1 MAKDGRS
8 ARTRVQRLARR
19 RADSQGFDRG
29 GSRRSFFRSRYAK
42 IFYVVGLVGMG
53 GALLPLL
60 LFGNDNPHGSSAT
73 GGDPGGVSIRR
84 AADED
89 AGGVGAVEKPTYD
102 TAPAN
107 VLDESFDYI
116 AVFELE
122 TGEVRVQLFDDDAP
136 LHVNNF
142 VFLVNEGFYDDL
154 TFHRVVAG
162 QLAQSGSPNA
172 TGDDGAGYFLGDE
185 DLSSLT
191 ESLTLADSGLL
202 AMARVRGESSSSQ
215 FLITLSPQPQLD
227 SLGFTPF
234 GRVIQGQE
242 LLRGLRERD
251 PQSDSRAPAGDVI
264 LSVRIETVA
273 AGSAAIDLPTISA
286 VSGRPQTADDAVTA
300 EPSAPVEEEPGVV
313 DIGAVDKPTWGA
325 APPFTL
331 DTDLDYVAVL
341 ELETGTVR
349 IDLFEEI
356 APIHANNFV
365 FLVEA
370 GFYDGLSFHR
380 VIAGFVAQGGDPT
393 AIGNGGP
400 GYSLPDEEIGDNAAA
415 LSLEGIG
422 LISMARSN
430 AASGSQFFITYAPV
444 GFLDGQSFT
453 AFGRVVEG
461 LDAVLALVERDPAA
475 FPRAPAGG
483 RILSATIE
491 TTPKS
496 G

>member
-1 MAKDGRS
+1 MVRIGRS
-8 ARTRVQRLARR
+8 ARTREQRLARR

-60 LFGNDNPHGSSAT
+60 LFSNDDPHGSSAI
-73 GGDPGGVSIRR
+73 GGDAGGVSIRR
-84 AADED
+84 TADED

-102 TAPAN
+102 VAPAN
-107 VLDESFDYI
+107 VLDEGFDYI

-122 TGEVRVQLFDDDAP
+122 TGEVRIQLFDDDAP

-172 TGDDGAGYFLGDE
+172 TGDDGAGYLLGDE
-185 DLSSLT
+185 DLSSLA
-191 ESLTLADSGLL
+191 EPLTLADSGLL

-242 LLRGLRERD
+242 LLHGLRERD
-251 PQSDSRAPAGDVI
+251 PQGDSRAPAGDII
-264 LSVRIETVA
+264 LSARIEPVA
-273 AGSAAIDLPTISA
+273 AGSADIELPTISA
-286 VSGRPQTADDAVTA
+286 VSGRQQTEDDAAA

-325 APPFTL
+325 APPLTL
-331 DTDLDYVAVL
+331 DSALDYVAVL

-349 IDLFEEI
+349 IDLFEDI

-400 GYSLPDEEIGDNAAA
+400 GYSLPDEELGDNTAA

-422 LISMARSN
+422 LIAMARSN

-444 GFLDGQSFT
+444 GFLDAQSFT
-453 AFGRVVEG
+453 AFGRVIEG
-461 LDAVLALVERDPAA
+461 MAAVLALEERDPGA
-475 FPRAPAGG
+475 FPPAPAGG

>member
-1 MAKDGRS
+1 MA
-8 ARTRVQRLARR
+8 
-19 RADSQGFDRG
+19 
-29 GSRRSFFRSRYAK
+29 
-42 IFYVVGLVGMG
+42 
-53 GALLPLL
+53 
-60 LFGNDNPHGSSAT
+60 
-73 GGDPGGVSIRR
+73 
-84 AADED
+84 
-89 AGGVGAVEKPTYD
+89 
-102 TAPAN
+102 
-107 VLDESFDYI
+107 
-116 AVFELE
+116 
-122 TGEVRVQLFDDDAP
+122 
-136 LHVNNF
+136 
-142 VFLVNEGFYDDL
+142 
-154 TFHRVVAG
+154 
-162 QLAQSGSPNA
+162 
-172 TGDDGAGYFLGDE
+172 
-185 DLSSLT
+185 

-264 LSVRIETVA
+264 LSARIETVA
-273 AGSAAIDLPTISA
+273 AGSAEIDLPTISA

-313 DIGAVDKPTWGA
+313 DIGAVDKPSWGA

-365 FLVEA
+365 FLIEA

-400 GYSLPDEEIGDNAAA
+400 GYSLPDEEIGDNTAA

-444 GFLDGQSFT
+444 GFLDAQSFT
-453 AFGRVVEG
+453 AFGRVIEG
-461 LDAVLALVERDPAA
+461 MAAVLALEERDPGA
-475 FPRAPAGG
+475 FPPAPAGG
-483 RILSATIE
+483 RIISATIE